1 MHRGLKCSFNYFE
14 FKKIYMNGWNDV
26 KSWDFINDV
35 ERIEQKP
42 KKKKYS
48 QKLLVG
54 LIWCKKLK
62 SSNGYY
68 NMGTKL
74 NWRENEY
81 LLKYIS

>member
-42 KKKKYS
+42 KKKNTHKNY
-48 QKLLVG
+48 
-54 LIWCKKLK
+54 
-62 SSNGYY
+62 
-68 NMGTKL
+68 
-74 NWRENEY
+74 
-81 LLKYIS
+81 